1 MCWLAVASGIIQ
13 RPGGGPPKVVFLA
26 VATRAF
32 FEIRLVL
39 SLLWSGLLGLERPWP
54 EDGRLVQKT
63 VEQP

>member
-1 MCWLAVASGIIQ
+1 MWWLAVASGIGQ